1 MLRYLVMTFAWLF
14 FSCTAMAEESNIGKA
29 LIVENNEGAKS
40 VFLLKD
46 YVNISFAHKQ
56 MSVRTNI
63 NDTIIDVKEIS
74 RMYFDYVEI
83 DTGVEKCY
91 QDTIK
96 VIFKPTKIIIENI
109 DKNYTPQSRYIL
121 SKAVDYR
128 RGSILKGS
136 TQKSTYNTFPQV
148 YILYKSENGHINLEN
163 HEKNNYNFYSFYSF
177 SNRDSPRRC
186 YDYRK
191 T

>member
-63 NDTIIDVKEIS
+63 NDTIIDVKEIC

-109 DKNYTPQSRYIL
+109 DENYPPPVTIYS
-121 SKAVDYR
+121 
-128 RGSILKGS
+128 LKGS
-136 TQKSTYNTFPQV
+136 RLSQRLNTKGLYAEIDIQHLPTGVYLVQIGKRTYKFRKS
-148 YILYKSENGHINLEN
+148 
-163 HEKNNYNFYSFYSF
+163 
-177 SNRDSPRRC
+177 
-186 YDYRK
+186 
-191 T
+191 